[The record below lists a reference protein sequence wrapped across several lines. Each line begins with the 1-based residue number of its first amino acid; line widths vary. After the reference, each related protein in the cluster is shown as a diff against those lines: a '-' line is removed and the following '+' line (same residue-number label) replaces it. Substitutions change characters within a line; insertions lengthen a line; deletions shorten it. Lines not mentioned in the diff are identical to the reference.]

1 MEVDSAM
8 SNTEATKTEYLARV
22 ARADQKV
29 RKLIEQQPELDY
41 SLLLHT
47 FLCLDLTPAER
58 LRSCLQ
64 RYGHCRF

>member
-1 MEVDSAM
+1 MKSDSDAVLPQA
-8 SNTEATKTEYLARV
+8 SQTEYLARV
-22 ARADQKV
+22 ARADQRVHMVLSK
-29 RKLIEQQPELDY
+29 QPELDY

-58 LRSCLQ
+58 LRTCLE